1 MHASMLHQI
10 IENLNFWFVHH
21 QHHRCRWK
29 KNFSLF
35 TYKYRN
41 GLVRLI
47 EDNIGM
53 YNMYVVSPLMYKVQ
67 YLWYKVNYVESLYTM
82 IDENET
88 CTSIVAFVKYINV

>member
-1 MHASMLHQI
+1 MFTISTTGTGEKRISVYLH
-10 IENLNFWFVHH
+10 IE
-21 QHHRCRWK
+21 
-29 KNFSLF
+29 
-35 TYKYRN
+35 N

-88 CTSIVAFVKYINV
+88 CTSSSFCKIYKRLNMHRINYQVIFPILIK